1 MLRRWWRAVLVPHA
15 IVFGAV
21 AAFAAAL
28 GAWLGKPWVALLL
41 IWWLKPLYD
50 RVVLHVLSRTVF
62 GERPRTR
69 AVLGAWRE
77 WLGSG
82 LPGYLLLRWW
92 PDMGRS
98 FSLAVRQLEG
108 QRRRAARERL
118 SLLGRRTRGF
128 ATWLTLV
135 FMHFELVL
143 YLAFSLLATMLV
155 PAK

>member
-1 MLRRWWRAVLVPHA
+1 MQPADIAVELRPRTAWEAIDLGVAMLRRWWRAVFVPHA
-15 IVFGAV
+15 IVFGVV

-62 GERPRTR
+62 GEQPRTR

-82 LPGYLLLRWW
+82 LLGSLLLRWW

-98 FSLAVRQLEG
+98 FSLAVR
-108 QRRRAARERL
+108 
-118 SLLGRRTRGF
+118 SPTR
-128 ATWLTLV
+128 
-135 FMHFELVL
+135 
-143 YLAFSLLATMLV
+143 S
-155 PAK
+155 